1 MSASSS
7 WNTGAPQASDD
18 HQRSS
23 SSKQDSNLT
32 TGGRSGNLYPIGAK
46 KTPARVFPTAA
57 KNAAKKKPLRRG
69 SVHQDTSWSK
79 KLSKAP
85 GSREASGTSAD
96 DSAEGGAATSVAA
109 PAPETATVTCY
120 IMVDMSAKQFQDLS
134 EAGGTSAPCRFS
146 CEGLGRIQFQT
157 NDGEEAAL
165 VMLNGHDNMKISLG
179 SDDAE
184 VSHCDAPE
192 PPSSLQAEFKAGAS
206 VRIYGLIN
214 AKHFN
219 GVRATCESFDDISG
233 AWSVKLTTGE
243 TKKLMPDN
251 LQLVVP
257 SELRARALHR
267 AHKGAYRSRRNAAK
281 LYQSHGARHAS
292 AAEVRRSYQKT
303 SAASRPQEISVTRDS
318 EVSLAASLDSERE
331 RHGFLASG

>member
-1 MSASSS
+1 LARERIPTVVVKQKTMSASSS
-7 WNTGAPQASDD
+7 SVTGAPHASDD

-134 EAGGTSAPCRFS
+134 EAGGTSAPCKFS

-257 SELRARALHR
+257 SELRARFTELTRELIEAEETLPDSVR
-267 AHKGAYRSRRNAAK
+267 DMAPGTPPRQRSDEEIKNLSCEPSPRDLSHKGFRS
-281 LYQSHGARHAS
+281 
-292 AAEVRRSYQKT
+292 
-303 SAASRPQEISVTRDS
+303 
-318 EVSLAASLDSERE
+318 
-331 RHGFLASG
+331 